1 MREGLAC
8 TVFCCSVDRWMYE
21 VENVARRGVRRER
34 ARVRA
39 RETRVSVHCGVARVP
54 VRCERPDRVSI
65 RHGDRVSCVRCA
77 TGRTARST
85 GSCVQLV
92 SGICAAAGRVG
103 GVVRGLRRS
112 NGCVGEYGFMHI
124 TVRGPDFRGQ
134 RGRISRA
141 GLEHRASA
149 RPSLSVP
156 EPILETRNAKGLVT
170 VNPPIH
176 SDTPCSLVV
185 WFFSPRLRLNAR
197 ARQLSWTPYS
207 RTDTVP

>member
-39 RETRVSVHCGVARVP
+39 RETRTRVSVHCGVALVP
-54 VRCERPDRVSI
+54 VRCERPDRVST
-65 RHGDRVSCVRCA
+65 RHGDRVSCVRA
-77 TGRTARST
+77 ALHAARGVVCSRY
-85 GSCVQLV
+85 LE

-149 RPSLSVP
+149 RPSLSIQR
-156 EPILETRNAKGLVT
+156 EPKRER
-170 VNPPIH
+170 
-176 SDTPCSLVV
+176 PCKM
-185 WFFSPRLRLNAR
+185 
-197 ARQLSWTPYS
+197 
-207 RTDTVP
+207 

>member
-1 MREGLAC
+1 MCGR
-8 TVFCCSVDRWMYE
+8 
-21 VENVARRGVRRER
+21 VRRV
-34 ARVRA
+34 RV
-39 RETRVSVHCGVARVP
+39 TRVSVHCGVARVP

-77 TGRTARST
+77 TGRTARGVVCSWSLESALPLVVWVAWCGACGAQMAVWVST
-85 GSCVQLV
+85 ALCISRYTDQTSGDREGESLALV
-92 SGICAAAGRVG
+92 SSIAHRPGHRFPF
-103 GVVRGLRRS
+103 RNRS
-112 NGCVGEYGFMHI
+112 
-124 TVRGPDFRGQ
+124 
-134 RGRISRA
+134 
-141 GLEHRASA
+141 
-149 RPSLSVP
+149 
-156 EPILETRNAKGLVT
+156 LETRNAKGLVT